1 MPQSPPAPDDYGE
14 CEVCDTPL
22 QEQYIKQDFWVRG
35 ELLILDNV
43 PAGVCPQCGA
53 KIVNAAVGHYIA
65 EVLGNAERI
74 ATAPRMAVP
83 VIRIETEPQAVTESP

>member
-1 MPQSPPAPDDYGE
+1 MPKTQTSQYDYGE

-22 QEQYIKQDFWVRG
+22 QEQSIQQDFWGRG
-35 ELLILDNV
+35 ELIVIDNV

-53 KIVNAAVGHYIA
+53 KVVKAEVGRHIA

-74 ATAPRMAVP
+74 ATTPRMAVP
-83 VIRIETEPQAVTESP
+83 VIRLEA

>member
-1 MPQSPPAPDDYGE
+1 MPKTPTKTYDYGA
-14 CEVCDTPL
+14 CDVCGTPM
-22 QEQYIKQDFWVRG
+22 QAQCIKQDFWVRG
-35 ELLILDNV
+35 ELIVLDNV

-53 KIVNAAVGHYIA
+53 KVVNAEVGRHIA

-83 VIRIETEPQAVTESP
+83 VIRLETEPQVVTESS